1 MELKTPGRGRG
12 VDLFGQRAK
21 ADLAVVQIL
30 DRVDQVF
37 EAAAKPIQAPDHE
50 RVPRGEELKAGVE
63 LGAMAQRPRADIAK
77 HAPAPGLLERI
88 ELQRE
93 VLIVR
98 RHARIA
104 DQLVA
109 GGPPA
114 PGAATSGRGWALPG
128 RSHAVGSSQKS
139 RTRTL
144 EPTPNVRLASET
156 TPAGALRR
164 FDRLTRRVL
173 KAVEYETR
181 AGETPGQH
189 VRCRDHAF
197 SRTAIARRTSARGRK
212 RLSGARH
219 QAVIGRNR
227 GNDSEL

>member
-1 MELKTPGRGRG
+1 MTRLGRAAEPAAGAGGGQARAGALLDDLLLEFGQGAEDVELKTPGRGRG

-21 ADLAVVQIL
+21 ADLAVVQVL

-50 RVPRGEELKAGVE
+50 RVAGGEELKAGVE
-63 LGAMAQRPRADIAK
+63 LGAMAQGPRADIAK
-77 HAPAPGLLERI
+77 HAPAAGLLERV

-98 RHARIA
+98 GHARIA

-128 RSHAVGSSQKS
+128 RSHALDRLRSLG
-139 RTRTL
+139 RAPC
-144 EPTPNVRLASET
+144 EPTPSVRLASET
-156 TPAGALRR
+156 LQLVLCAAL
-164 FDRLTRRVL
+164 TVSRV
-173 KAVEYETR
+173 V
-181 AGETPGQH
+181 
-189 VRCRDHAF
+189 
-197 SRTAIARRTSARGRK
+197 S
-212 RLSGARH
+212 
-219 QAVIGRNR
+219 
-227 GNDSEL
+227 